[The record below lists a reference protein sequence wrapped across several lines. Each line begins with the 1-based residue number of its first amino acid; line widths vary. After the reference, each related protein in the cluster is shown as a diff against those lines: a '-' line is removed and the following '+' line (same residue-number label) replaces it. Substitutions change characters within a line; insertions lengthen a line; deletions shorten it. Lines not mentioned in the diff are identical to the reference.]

1 MRWHR
6 CHSFKEAFDLKTM
19 SGLQSHLM
27 QVRAPLEIP
36 NAKLQISRKHQTSR
50 FKTISEV
57 AIQVWGAHAPR
68 VLSLA
73 PRQRPSLVE

>member
-1 MRWHR
+1 MMWHR
-6 CHSFKEAFDLKTM
+6 CHLFKEAFDLKPM

-73 PRQRPSLVE
+73 PR